1 VGEGVV
7 KLINNVVNC
16 GKKWEISV
24 IFDFKSQ

>member
-1 VGEGVV
+1 VV